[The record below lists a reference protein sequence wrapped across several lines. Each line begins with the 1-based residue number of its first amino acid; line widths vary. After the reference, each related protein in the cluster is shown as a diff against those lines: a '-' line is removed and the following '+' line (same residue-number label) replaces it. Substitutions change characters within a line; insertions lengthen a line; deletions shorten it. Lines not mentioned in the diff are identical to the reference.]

1 MELKEAVSYAKKIV
15 RDIGIKDVEDKTK
28 DEYLKI
34 FKRIITD
41 PDKILYEG
49 SKGYYYKKKAALR
62 FSIVH
67 YIQMCIKKINSK
79 SLDQVDANKIWDE
92 LRYFIDLY
100 KKHAINTGVSPVTT
114 KNPGKSKRKS
124 LRKMPYNWREIMWER
139 CDNYDY
145 KGALAIL
152 QLTGARPSEIERGVI
167 VAGDESSDFLE
178 ITIRGSKQG
187 KAKRNGQAT
196 RTIKIEMRT
205 RVSHGS
211 AKNYLLSQVAYEGHL
226 FVQVNAKRLNDYV
239 RRLSQKIWPR
249 KKNHISPYSYR
260 HQLSA
265 DLKGE
270 GCLPPK
276 ISMILGHR
284 SILSKKK
291 YGISAQARGNS
302 HIADVTCSSPLRDPQ
317 PSRLPWDRLAST
329 KGADARYPML

>member
-1 MELKEAVSYAKKIV
+1 MENIDMELKEAVSYAEKIV
-15 RDIGIKDVEDKTK
+15 RNIGVKDVEDKTK

-67 YIQMCIKKINSK
+67 YIQAYIKKINSK
-79 SLDQVDANKIWDE
+79 SLDQSNANKIGGK
-92 LRYFIDLY
+92 LKYLIDLY
-100 KKHAINTGVSPVTT
+100 EKHAMNTGVSPVTT
-114 KNPGKSKRKS
+114 KSPGKSKRKS
-124 LRKMPYNWREIMWER
+124 LRKMPKYWREMVWDR
-139 CDNYDY
+139 CENYDY

-152 QLTGARPSEIERGVI
+152 QLTGARPSEIERGVS
-167 VAGDESSDFLE
+167 VTGDASSDFLE

-187 KAKRNGQAT
+187 KTKRNGQST

-270 GCLPPK
+270 GCPPPK
-276 ISMILGHR
+276 ISMTLGHR
-284 SILSKKK
+284 SVLSKKK
-291 YGISAQARGNS
+291 YGTSAQARGSTHIGEVRCS
-302 HIADVTCSSPLRDPQ
+302 HALREPQ
-317 PSRLPWDRLAST
+317 KSHPWEQIQASGT
-329 KGADARYPML
+329 G